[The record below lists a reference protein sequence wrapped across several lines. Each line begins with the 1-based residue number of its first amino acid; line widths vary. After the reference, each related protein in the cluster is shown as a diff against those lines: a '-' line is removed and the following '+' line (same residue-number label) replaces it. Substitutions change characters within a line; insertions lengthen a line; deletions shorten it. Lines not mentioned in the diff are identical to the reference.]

1 MNKKV
6 KRLPLLFPIDLQ
18 KFSEGELPEEIQ
30 VLPVGRWN
38 HPAYGVLTITKED
51 VSEFK
56 DNFEKGLRKQI
67 PITEGHETFDEKP
80 AVGWFKELMDRGGN
94 GLYATVEWTKKGKTL
109 LSEKQY
115 KYFSPEFYSE
125 YEDPETRE
133 VHTNVLVGGALT
145 NKPYFK
151 ELDAVV
157 LSEKILDTNKLKF
170 NDMDLKELLAKKLE
184 DLSTEEKAFVVENK
198 ADLNEAELETFGSLF
213 ETKTEEETTE
223 ETKTEETKET
233 EEEKEEEKT
242 EEIVEEKVEASEYKM
257 DEKGNVV
264 MSMAQVKA
272 LESKANSGFEASEKL
287 KKADVQAQCDKLIFS
302 ETNKKGKILPKAG
315 AKVFSFMLALSEE
328 QRKTFSEIM
337 DSIQAKQIFGE
348 KGKGSGAE
356 GTAFAEI
363 EAKTKKLMS
372 EDKGLKYA
380 DAVKKV
386 CSENEALADK
396 YEKELA

>member
-1 MNKKV
+1 MDKKV

-94 GLYATVEWTKKGKTL
+94 GLYATVEWTKQGKTL
-109 LSEKQY
+109 LSERQY

-170 NDMDLKELLAKKLE
+170 NDMDLKELIAKKLE

-198 ADLNEAELETFGSLF
+198 EKLNEAELETFGSLF
-213 ETKTEEETTE
+213 EDKPEETP
-223 ETKTEETKET
+223 
-233 EEEKEEEKT
+233 EEKT
-242 EEIVEEKVEASEYKM
+242 EETPKETPEDKPEETPEETPEEKVEASEYKM

-302 ETNKKGKILPKAG
+302 ETNKKGKILPKAEK
-315 AKVFSFMLALSEE
+315 KVFSFMLALSEE

-356 GTAFAEI
+356 GSAFAEI

-372 EDKGLKYA
+372 EDKSLKYA
-380 DAVKKV
+380 DAIQRV
-386 CSENEALADK
+386 CSENKDLADK
-396 YEKELA
+396 YEKDLA